1 VYTKGVDRP
10 RTSSSASR
18 FAALNSHPSPTTEKA
33 PRGIPRPITNTGTK
47 VRTGAP
53 QQARD
58 ARVERNSIGDF
69 AEFIRSTGPPGASYD
84 DIIPRSVPAVNGH
97 QGHNSTVRNAGT
109 SSPRVGASPT
119 TTTPKRSQSSATRR
133 LQARDAVVPQSGNSS
148 DLIDFI
154 RQGPPSEKTHDNPRI
169 PRTVAPFRTTMDS
182 DQISGAGGA
191 KASELTGPDPRRS
204 QASVSNENSMR
215 SVESSVTSQS
225 ALLNNHNSKKST
237 PPQKFNNFGDDDM
250 IPKRKTRRVRDPY
263 AIDLS
268 DEEDEFDALP
278 AKPVSQEES
287 LAEFLRNVPPPAQST
302 TTPIFQA
309 ADKPVAKKASAPG
322 LMARLS
328 RNSNS
333 HSKATSAHS
342 SSQSITRANNNVPQ
356 HIPIS
361 NSKTVIMQSSASSPA
376 SNKRVNSTANSNY
389 VSRLD
394 SERKPGKVQ
403 KSYEPREAASPRRPV
418 RTATSDLAD
427 FLRNTPPPPS
437 NGPQRLSIGSEPKEE
452 GGFARMFGR
461 RKKAAAA

>member
-1 VYTKGVDRP
+1 MVYMKGGDRP

-18 FAALNSHPSPTTEKA
+18 FTALNSHPSPTLEKA
-33 PRGIPRPITNTGTK
+33 PRGIVRATANTGAK
-47 VRTGAP
+47 VRTSAP
-53 QQARD
+53 QQPRD
-58 ARVERNSIGDF
+58 ARVERDSIGDF

-84 DIIPRSVPAVNGH
+84 DIIPKSALAVNGH
-97 QGHNSTVRNAGT
+97 RGQNSTVRNVRT

-119 TTTPKRSQSSATRR
+119 TPRRSQSSATRR
-133 LQARDAVVPQSGNSS
+133 LQAREAVVPQSGNSS

-182 DQISGAGGA
+182 DQMSGAGGA
-191 KASELTGPDPRRS
+191 KVSELTGSDPRRS
-204 QASVSNENSMR
+204 QASMSNENSMR

-225 ALLNNHNSKKST
+225 ALLNSHNSKKPA
-237 PPQKFNNFGDDDM
+237 PPQNFNNFGDDDLM
-250 IPKRKTRRVRDPY
+250 PKRKTRRVRDPY

-268 DEEDEFDALP
+268 DEEDEFDAPP
-278 AKPVSQEES
+278 AKPAIQEES
-287 LAEFLRNVPPPAQST
+287 LADFLRNVPPPAQST

-309 ADKPVAKKASAPG
+309 AEQPVAKKASAPS

-333 HSKATSAHS
+333 HSKPTSAHS
-342 SSQSITRANNNVPQ
+342 SSQSITRAKNDAPQ
-356 HIPIS
+356 RIPIS
-361 NSKTVIMQSSASSPA
+361 ASKTVITQSSASSPA
-376 SNKRVNSTANSNY
+376 SNRRASSTTNSSY

-394 SERKPGKVQ
+394 SERKPGKVLQ
-403 KSYEPREAASPRRPV
+403 KSYEPREPVGARGPV

-437 NGPQRLSIGSEPKEE
+437 NGPQRLSIGSELKEE
-452 GGFARMFGR
+452 GGFARMFSR

>member
-1 VYTKGVDRP
+1 M
-10 RTSSSASR
+10 
-18 FAALNSHPSPTTEKA
+18 NSHPSPTTEKS
-33 PRGIPRPITNTGTK
+33 PRGIPRPTANTGAR

-53 QQARD
+53 QQPRD
-58 ARVERNSIGDF
+58 ARAERDSIGDF
-69 AEFIRSTGPPGASYD
+69 AEFIRSTGPPGTSYD
-84 DIIPRSVPAVNGH
+84 DIIPRSAPAADGQRGQNG
-97 QGHNSTVRNAGT
+97 TVRNASS
-109 SSPRVGASPT
+109 SSPRVGTSPT
-119 TTTPKRSQSSATRR
+119 TPRRTQSSATRR
-133 LQARDAVVPQSGNSS
+133 LQAREAVVPRSNDSS

-182 DQISGAGGA
+182 DQMSGAGGA
-191 KASELTGPDPRRS
+191 KVSELTGPDPRRS

-225 ALLNNHNSKKST
+225 ALLNNDNSKK
-237 PPQKFNNFGDDDM
+237 PAPAQKFKSFVDDDM
-250 IPKRKTRRVRDPY
+250 VPKRKTRRVKDPY

-268 DEEDEFDALP
+268 DEEDEFDVPP
-278 AKPVSQEES
+278 AKPTSQEES

-309 ADKPVAKKASAPG
+309 VERPVAKKASAPS
-322 LMARLS
+322 LMARLSS

-333 HSKATSAHS
+333 HSKPTSTHS
-342 SSQSITRANNNVPQ
+342 SSQSITRANNNAPQ
-356 HIPIS
+356 NIPIS
-361 NSKTVIMQSSASSPA
+361 ASKAIITQSSASSPA
-376 SNKRVNSTANSNY
+376 YNRPANSTANSNY

-394 SERKPGKVQ
+394 SERKPGKVLQ
-403 KSYEPREAASPRRPV
+403 KSFEPREAVTTRAPP

-452 GGFARMFGR
+452 GGGFVRMFGR

>member
-1 VYTKGVDRP
+1 V
-10 RTSSSASR
+10 
-18 FAALNSHPSPTTEKA
+18 
-33 PRGIPRPITNTGTK
+33 
-47 VRTGAP
+47 
-53 QQARD
+53 
-58 ARVERNSIGDF
+58 
-69 AEFIRSTGPPGASYD
+69 SYD

-97 QGHNSTVRNAGT
+97 RGQSGTVRNAST
-109 SSPRVGASPT
+109 SSPRVGTSPT
-119 TTTPKRSQSSATRR
+119 TPRRSQSSATRR
-133 LQARDAVVPQSGNSS
+133 LQPREAVVPRSDDSS

-182 DQISGAGGA
+182 DQMSGAGGA
-191 KASELTGPDPRRS
+191 KVLELTGPDPRRS

-225 ALLNNHNSKKST
+225 ALLNNHNSKK
-237 PPQKFNNFGDDDM
+237 PALPQKFDNFRDDDIM
-250 IPKRKTRRVRDPY
+250 PKRKTRRVRDPY

-268 DEEDEFDALP
+268 DEEDEFDVP
-278 AKPVSQEES
+278 AEKHVSQEES
-287 LAEFLRNVPPPAQST
+287 LADFLRNVPPPAQPT

-309 ADKPVAKKASAPG
+309 AERPVATKASAPS

-333 HSKATSAHS
+333 HSKPTSAHS
-342 SSQSITRANNNVPQ
+342 SSQSITRANNNAPKN
-356 HIPIS
+356 IPIS
-361 NSKTVIMQSSASSPA
+361 ASKTVITQSSASSPA
-376 SNKRVNSTANSNY
+376 FIRRTNSPVNSNY

-394 SERKPGKVQ
+394 SERKPGKVTK
-403 KSYEPREAASPRRPV
+403 KSYEPREAVTPRSPA

-437 NGPQRLSIGSEPKEE
+437 NGPQRLSIGSEPKEDG

-461 RKKAAAA
+461 RKKAVAA

>member
-1 VYTKGVDRP
+1 MYTKGGDRP
-10 RTSSSASR
+10 RTSSSTSR
-18 FAALNSHPSPTTEKA
+18 LVALNSHPSPTTEKA
-33 PRGIPRPITNTGTK
+33 PRGIPRPTTGAK

-58 ARVERNSIGDF
+58 ARVERDSIGDF

-84 DIIPRSVPAVNGH
+84 DIIPRSVPAVNAHRG
-97 QGHNSTVRNAGT
+97 QNGTVRNASA
-109 SSPRVGASPT
+109 SSPRVGASP
-119 TTTPKRSQSSATRR
+119 TTPKRSQSSATRR
-133 LQARDAVVPQSGNSS
+133 LQAREAVVPQSGNSS

-154 RQGPPSEKTHDNPRI
+154 RQGPPGEKTHDNPRI

-182 DQISGAGGA
+182 DQMSGAGGA

-237 PPQKFNNFGDDDM
+237 PPQKSNNFGDDDM
-250 IPKRKTRRVRDPY
+250 VPKRKTRRVKDPY

-302 TTPIFQA
+302 TTPIFRA
-309 ADKPVAKKASAPG
+309 ADKPVAKKASAPS

-328 RNSNS
+328 RNSIS
-333 HSKATSAHS
+333 HSKPTSAHS
-342 SSQSITRANNNVPQ
+342 SPQSTTRANNNAPQ

-361 NSKTVIMQSSASSPA
+361 ISKTVITQSSASSPA
-376 SNKRVNSTANSNY
+376 SNKRVNSTVNSNY

-403 KSYEPREAASPRRPV
+403 KSYEPREAVSSRRPV
-418 RTATSDLAD
+418 RTETSDLAD

-437 NGPQRLSIGSEPKEE
+437 NGPQRLSIGSELKEE
-452 GGFARMFGR
+452 GGGFARMFGR
-461 RKKAAAA
+461 RKRAAAA